1 MLACGRSKGLHIVE
15 NIVNQFEELV
25 ISFEI
30 TDKRLFSV
38 VGWVFRPDSCR
49 ITIWKVCWL
58 LTAQISEQTV
68 NVIFLFFSSYS
79 VIRNFIYCIR
89 SHFNCLKNAY
99 IKPCKCFFCLLKM
112 SEDKRNRDC
121 NRVYFQCNRNRLHL
135 ILFIRNC
142 NRACGKQ
149 S

>member
-49 ITIWKVCWL
+49 ITI
-58 LTAQISEQTV
+58 
-68 NVIFLFFSSYS
+68 
-79 VIRNFIYCIR
+79 
-89 SHFNCLKNAY
+89 
-99 IKPCKCFFCLLKM
+99 
-112 SEDKRNRDC
+112 
-121 NRVYFQCNRNRLHL
+121 
-135 ILFIRNC
+135 
-142 NRACGKQ
+142 
-149 S
+149 